1 MINTMMN
8 AMNAMNAMNYM
19 NFIINNI
26 DLIKGVSLLYIVPQI
41 IYYIYSY
48 NTTIRQHIQEN
59 KNMHI
64 LIKDMHNSIKEIH
77 QQIVKT

>member
-1 MINTMMN
+1 MINSI
-8 AMNAMNAMNYM
+8 NAMNYM

-59 KNMHI
+59 KNMQI
-64 LIKDMHNSIKEIH
+64 IIKDMHNSIKEIH

>member
-1 MINTMMN
+1 MINTLN
-8 AMNAMNAMNYM
+8 SINAMNYM

-59 KNMHI
+59 KNMQI
-64 LIKDMHNSIKEIH
+64 IIKDMHNSIKEIH

>member
-1 MINTMMN
+1 MNTING
-8 AMNAMNAMNYM
+8 MNYM
-19 NFIINNI
+19 NFIINNV

-41 IYYIYSY
+41 IYYIYSC
-48 NTTIRQHIQEN
+48 NATIRQHIQEN